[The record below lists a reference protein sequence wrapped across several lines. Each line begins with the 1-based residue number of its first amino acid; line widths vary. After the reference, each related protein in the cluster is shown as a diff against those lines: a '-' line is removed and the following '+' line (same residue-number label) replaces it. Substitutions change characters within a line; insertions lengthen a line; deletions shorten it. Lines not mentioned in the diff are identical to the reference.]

1 VNRHPIG
8 VRRGSR
14 RGHGIG
20 AATASAFAQRGDV
33 VVVSGRHDDVGE
45 RLAGLK
51 RAGAADSLFVHADV
65 RFEREVAELISAAVK
80 SFGRLDV
87 AVNNAGTEGRS
98 APIVGLT
105 ATHYAE
111 TFGTNVLGT
120 LLSMKHELCVMQN
133 QGSGGIVNI
142 TSMFGGKG
150 FSNLALYVASKHA
163 VIGLTRTAALEA
175 APVGVR
181 VNAVGPGYIETAMF
195 ARVTGSPDNQAAAT
209 DTVPQAALDAPKRSP
224 TRSCTWP
231 VPSRPI

>member
-1 VNRHPIG
+1 
-8 VRRGSR
+8 
-14 RGHGIG
+14 
-20 AATASAFAQRGDV
+20 
-33 VVVSGRHDDVGE
+33 VGE
-45 RLAGLK
+45 RLAGGLK

-111 TFGTNVLGT
+111 TLGTNVLGT
-120 LLSMKHELCVMQN
+120 LLSMKHELRVMQN
-133 QGSGGIVNI
+133 QGSGAIVNI
-142 TSMFGGKG
+142 TSMFGDKV
-150 FSNLALYVASKHA
+150 FPNLALYVASKHA

-209 DTVPQAALDAPKRSP
+209 DTVPQGRAGPPEEVADAIMYLAGPQSTYLTGQTLFLDGGVKAS
-224 TRSCTWP
+224 
-231 VPSRPI
+231 